1 MGSPRISVS
10 IKKKSSSLN
19 LCTAGSR
26 TRLSPMSWPCAFSAF
41 VLCSVSHV
49 ETMAVLRAGME
60 FAFFTHMSSAPESGT
75 GEQDSNVTLE
85 DLAKWRFYQEVVTVV
100 ELLTYK
106 KKIPTVNTLKSY
118 VYPAIWMQSPFRET
132 LTTFNIIILVGMAQY
147 PYLCTYDEYSI
158 STPEGL

>member
-1 MGSPRISVS
+1 
-10 IKKKSSSLN
+10 
-19 LCTAGSR
+19 
-26 TRLSPMSWPCAFSAF
+26 
-41 VLCSVSHV
+41 
-49 ETMAVLRAGME
+49 MAVLRAGME
-60 FAFFTHMSSAPESGT
+60 FAFFTHTSSAPESGT

-106 KKIPTVNTLKSY
+106 KKIPTVNTLKIY